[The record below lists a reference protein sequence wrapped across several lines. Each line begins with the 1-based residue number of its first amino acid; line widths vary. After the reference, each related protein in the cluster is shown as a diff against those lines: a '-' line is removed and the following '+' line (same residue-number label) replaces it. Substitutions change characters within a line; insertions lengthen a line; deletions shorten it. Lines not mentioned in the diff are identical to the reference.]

1 MAQAAVTSNLTSSF
15 QAGLHFYSLNPR
27 LPGIH
32 FLEVANMLFADINQV
47 TSLPVKSPQVAS
59 VSLKIKFKFLTL
71 ALEVFHD
78 LVCVHVISTLPIPTT
93 STV

>member
-1 MAQAAVTSNLTSSF
+1 MAQATVTSNLTSSF
-15 QAGLHFYSLNPR
+15 QAGLHFYSLNPW
-27 LPGIH
+27 LPVIH

-47 TSLPVKSPQVAS
+47 TSLPAKSPQVAS
-59 VSLKIKFKFLTL
+59 VSENKVQIPHPALK
-71 ALEVFHD
+71 VFRD